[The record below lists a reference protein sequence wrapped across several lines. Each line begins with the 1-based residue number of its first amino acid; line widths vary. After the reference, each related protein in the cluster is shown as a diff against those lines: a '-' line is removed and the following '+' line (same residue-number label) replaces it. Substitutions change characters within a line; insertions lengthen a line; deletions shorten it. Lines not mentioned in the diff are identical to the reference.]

1 MSTLPAKR
9 IQSAQAP
16 SKTAKTSAG
25 QIKTAGNSA
34 SAELEINQP
43 LTLLNALLPTTASA
57 SKKNSQL
64 PWPPLKTPLNASK
77 KSVQMSTLPAKRI
90 QSAQAPSKTAK
101 TSAGQIKTAGN
112 SASAELEI
120 NQPLTLLNALL
131 LTTALVLK
139 SKLTDSSDACQNLAI
154 FNSTDVWETNYAD
167 STY

>member
-64 PWPPLKTPLNASK
+64 P
-77 KSVQMSTLPAKRI
+77 
-90 QSAQAPSKTAK
+90 
-101 TSAGQIKTAGN
+101 
-112 SASAELEI
+112 
-120 NQPLTLLNALL
+120 
-131 LTTALVLK
+131 
-139 SKLTDSSDACQNLAI
+139 
-154 FNSTDVWETNYAD
+154 
-167 STY
+167 